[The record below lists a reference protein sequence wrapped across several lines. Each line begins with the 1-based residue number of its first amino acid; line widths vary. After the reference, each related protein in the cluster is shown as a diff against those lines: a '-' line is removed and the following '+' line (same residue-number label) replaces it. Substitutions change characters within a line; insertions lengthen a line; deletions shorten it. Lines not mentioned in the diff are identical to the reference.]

1 LESSSVPVRFDRIVG
16 QTFFAILIYLP
27 VRLPMAGFTF
37 FNAHSAVA
45 DIVDT
50 IWDVDLPDAG
60 FARSLEIKVL
70 PTVAPTLCLHYRAA
84 MDSDQRLNPG
94 LSRQRGTG
102 VQTRAV
108 TVQPTGPIGAVNVH
122 LRPQAASRIMGGCME
137 EFTDANITLS
147 DIFGGLEV
155 SLLEERIAEAE
166 TAAERVHCVQSFLH
180 EQIGENRCDVIVD
193 RAVFLLR
200 RDPSLSILRLA
211 AILDI
216 SERQL
221 ERRFRAKV
229 GTNPKQFAR
238 IERLNNVIRARQRGD
253 GWADIACS
261 CGFNDQAHM
270 IHDFNSMTHTSP
282 ETFFQSTAFG
292 DFDDLNTALAKSGFC
307 NTFVVSQ

>member
-1 LESSSVPVRFDRIVG
+1 
-16 QTFFAILIYLP
+16 
-27 VRLPMAGFTF
+27 MAGFTF
-37 FNAHSAVA
+37 FNAQSAVA

-108 TVQPTGPIGAVNVH
+108 TVRPTGAIGAVNVH
-122 LRPQAASRIMGGCME
+122 LRPQAAERLMGGCME
-137 EFTDANITLS
+137 QLADANIALS
-147 DIFGGLEV
+147 DIFGRFDV
-155 SLLEERIAEAE
+155 SLLEERLAEAE
-166 TAAERVHCVQSFLH
+166 SAAERVACVQSFLH
-180 EQIGENRCDVIVD
+180 EQIGEDRCDVMVD
-193 RAVFLLR
+193 RAVLLLR
-200 RDPSLSILRLA
+200 RDPNISIRRLA
-211 AILDI
+211 TILDI

-221 ERRFRAKV
+221 TRRFRAKV

-238 IERLNNVIRARQRGD
+238 IERLNHVFRARQRGD

-270 IHDFNSMTHTSP
+270 VHDFNSMIHKSP
-282 ETFFQSTAFG
+282 EAFFRSLVFENFG
-292 DFDDLNTALAKSGFC
+292 DLNTSLARSGFC
-307 NTFVVSQ
+307 NTFVVRQ